1 MPPKRQR
8 IKRHSRCF
16 STPHSDPGMSKTA
29 HSPRRVQRRRG
40 REERG
45 EETRGETREET
56 TVDVFTNLCQ
66 SQRISA
72 SETCGVVMVAM
83 LAMHVAGKA
92 V

>member
-29 HSPRRVQRRRG
+29 HSPRRVERRGVRRG

-45 EETRGETREET
+45 DETRDETREERGDETREET
-56 TVDVFTNLCQ
+56 TVDVFSNL
-66 SQRISA
+66 SKS
-72 SETCGVVMVAM
+72 V
-83 LAMHVAGKA
+83 HVRK
-92 V
+92 